1 MVSKIEQIIE
11 EIEEMIDGCKY
22 ATFSSTKILVDKEEI
37 DELLHELKTHTP
49 DEIMRC
55 QKIISNKEA
64 IMEDAHNK
72 ADALLREA
80 QNFSDQMVSE
90 HEIMQQAYAQ
100 AGEIVNQAKY
110 QAQEMINSATEQAQ
124 SIQFSAMQY
133 TDDSLANIQDILA
146 AAIQE
151 TQSNNNNLLNSLSQI
166 LNVVNANRA
175 ELRPEEEI
183 DRDLAIADRAEAER
197 MMMEAA
203 NPESAVQAAGSTG
216 TQGMN
221 NAGAAAFSAAPA
233 PESVT
238 APAQT
243 PVSDPVAGTVSGTA
257 ASKGTNA
264 PVTQNTASPSPDAP
278 APRAMGGVVRGGIAN
293 IKKS

>member
-11 EIEEMIDGCKY
+11 EIEELIDGCKY

-72 ADALLREA
+72 ADALLKEA

-110 QAQEMINSATEQAQ
+110 QAQDMINSATEQAQ
-124 SIQFSAMQY
+124 NIQISAMQY

-151 TQSNNNNLLNSLSQI
+151 TQNNNNNLINSLSQI

-197 MMMEAA
+197 MMMEAN
-203 NPESAVQAAGSTG
+203 NPAPEGQEMPVNTQEPQVQS
-216 TQGMN
+216 
-221 NAGAAAFSAAPA
+221 AAAAPQSAPAAPA
-233 PESVT
+233 QAPVS
-238 APAQT
+238 APAAT
-243 PVSDPVAGTVSGTA
+243 PAAAPAEKADPG
-257 ASKGTNA
+257 
-264 PVTQNTASPSPDAP
+264 DAP
-278 APRAMGGVVRGGIAN
+278 APRAMGGVIRGGVS
-293 IKKS
+293 KKQ

>member
-11 EIEEMIDGCKY
+11 EIEELIDGCKY

-72 ADALLREA
+72 ADALLKEA

-110 QAQEMINSATEQAQ
+110 QAQEMINSASEQAQ
-124 SIQFSAMQY
+124 NIQISAMQY

-151 TQSNNNNLLNSLSQI
+151 TQNNNNNLINSLSQI

-203 NPESAVQAAGSTG
+203 NPVPEGQDMPVNTQASQVQTAA
-216 TQGMN
+216 
-221 NAGAAAFSAAPA
+221 
-233 PESVT
+233 
-238 APAQT
+238 
-243 PVSDPVAGTVSGTA
+243 PVAGSEPAA
-257 ASKGTNA
+257 ASPA
-264 PVTQNTASPSPDAP
+264 PSASPVQTTAPSPAADPAPASDPGDAP
-278 APRAMGGVVRGGIAN
+278 APRAMGGVIRGGVA
-293 IKKS
+293 KKQ

>member
-11 EIEEMIDGCKY
+11 EIEELIDGCKY

-72 ADALLREA
+72 ADALLKEA

-110 QAQEMINSATEQAQ
+110 QAQEMINSASEQAQ
-124 SIQFSAMQY
+124 NIQISAMQY

-151 TQSNNNNLLNSLSQI
+151 TQNNNNNLINSLSQI

-203 NPESAVQAAGSTG
+203 NPVPEGQDMPVNTQASQVQT
-216 TQGMN
+216 
-221 NAGAAAFSAAPA
+221 AAPA
-233 PESVT
+233 AESEPAAAASPAPSASPVRT
-238 APAQT
+238 AAPASS
-243 PVSDPVAGTVSGTA
+243 PAPAAASAPASDPGA
-257 ASKGTNA
+257 
-264 PVTQNTASPSPDAP
+264 AP
-278 APRAMGGVVRGGIAN
+278 APRAMGGVIRKGVA
-293 IKKS
+293 KKQ

>member
-11 EIEEMIDGCKY
+11 EIEELIDGCKY

-72 ADALLREA
+72 ADALLKEA

-110 QAQEMINSATEQAQ
+110 QAQDMINSATEQAQ
-124 SIQFSAMQY
+124 NIQISAMQY

-151 TQSNNNNLLNSLSQI
+151 TQNNNNNLIKSLSQI

-197 MMMEAA
+197 MMMEA
-203 NPESAVQAAGSTG
+203 
-216 TQGMN
+216 N
-221 NAGAAAFSAAPA
+221 NPA
-233 PESVT
+233 PE
-238 APAQT
+238 
-243 PVSDPVAGTVSGTA
+243 G
-257 ASKGTNA
+257 
-264 PVTQNTASPSPDAP
+264 
-278 APRAMGGVVRGGIAN
+278 ME
-293 IKKS
+293 

>member
-11 EIEEMIDGCKY
+11 EIEELIDGCKY

-72 ADALLREA
+72 ADALLKEA

-110 QAQEMINSATEQAQ
+110 QAQDMINSATEQAQ
-124 SIQFSAMQY
+124 NIQISAMQY

-151 TQSNNNNLLNSLSQI
+151 TQNNNNNLINSLSQI

-197 MMMEAA
+197 MMMEAN
-203 NPESAVQAAGSTG
+203 NPAPEGQEMPVNTQEPQVQSATAAPQS
-216 TQGMN
+216 
-221 NAGAAAFSAAPA
+221 APAAPA
-233 PESVT
+233 QAPVS
-238 APAQT
+238 APAAT
-243 PVSDPVAGTVSGTA
+243 PAAPAEKADPG
-257 ASKGTNA
+257 
-264 PVTQNTASPSPDAP
+264 DAP
-278 APRAMGGVVRGGIAN
+278 APRAMGGVIRGGVAN
-293 IKKS
+293 KQ

>member
-11 EIEEMIDGCKY
+11 EIEELIDGCKY

-72 ADALLREA
+72 ADALLKEA

-110 QAQEMINSATEQAQ
+110 QAQDMINSATEQAQ
-124 SIQFSAMQY
+124 NIQISAMQY

-151 TQSNNNNLLNSLSQI
+151 TQNNNNNLINSLSQI

-197 MMMEAA
+197 MMMEAN
-203 NPESAVQAAGSTG
+203 NPAPEGQEMPVNTQEPQVQS
-216 TQGMN
+216 
-221 NAGAAAFSAAPA
+221 AAAAPQSAPAAPA
-233 PESVT
+233 QAPVS
-238 APAQT
+238 APAAT
-243 PVSDPVAGTVSGTA
+243 PAAAPAEKADPG
-257 ASKGTNA
+257 
-264 PVTQNTASPSPDAP
+264 DAP
-278 APRAMGGVVRGGIAN
+278 APRAMGGVIRGGVA
-293 IKKS
+293 KKQ